1 MIKKCLIV
9 LLFISV
15 SSCLNFTDDGDP
27 PISSAFT
34 PEIISRAAFNESIV
48 LAPAKAIEET
58 GKIYVIG
65 NYLFI
70 NEPYEG
76 FHVMDNTDPANPN
89 ALKFLN
95 TPGATDLIFKGD
107 SFYVNQAVDLVALKF
122 NTDISAVAVT
132 ERIEDVFP
140 QILSPDGFDAN
151 AAANEIVINWN

>member
-1 MIKKCLIV
+1 
-9 LLFISV
+9 
-15 SSCLNFTDDGDP
+15 
-27 PISSAFT
+27 
-34 PEIISRAAFNESIV
+34 
-48 LAPAKAIEET
+48 
-58 GKIYVIG
+58 
-65 NYLFI
+65 
-70 NEPYEG
+70 
-76 FHVMDNTDPANPN
+76 MDNTDPANPN